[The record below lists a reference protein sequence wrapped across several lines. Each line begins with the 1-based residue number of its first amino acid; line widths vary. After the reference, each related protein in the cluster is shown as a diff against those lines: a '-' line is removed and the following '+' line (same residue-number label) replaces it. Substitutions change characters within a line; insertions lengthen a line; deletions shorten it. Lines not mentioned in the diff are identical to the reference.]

1 MIDLTPDVYESMVSQ
16 NTNLTLGLFVLGIF
30 LWIMLRPVD

>member
-1 MIDLTPDVYESMVSQ
+1 MIDLTPDVYDSVSS